1 MIFHPQPLNP
11 TPAGSHGSPGYV
23 AVDPLAVNAHWAR
36 TMPDRPDCRRIREK
50 QRRIARMVQR
60 VSKELS
66 KRGEGWA

>member
-1 MIFHPQPLNP
+1 MIFRPQPLKS
-11 TPAGSHGSPGYV
+11 TPDGSPRYV

-50 QRRIARMVQR
+50 QRRIARMAQR